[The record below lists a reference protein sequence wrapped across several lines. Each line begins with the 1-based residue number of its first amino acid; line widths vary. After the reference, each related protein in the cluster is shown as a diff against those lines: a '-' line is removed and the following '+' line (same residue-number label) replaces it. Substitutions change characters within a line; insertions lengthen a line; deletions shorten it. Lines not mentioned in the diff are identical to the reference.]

1 MLNGDPSPMTP
12 NVICNEDSRIQ
23 KQHSPFCDI
32 FIFSACRNW
41 YPFRKT
47 FHFQHSTLQGRFII
61 PRLRGGATPSENPY
75 NSCVNHHICP
85 KDFLRVSLFYPRI
98 PKYRRLKLFCPSP
111 FATLGIIF
119 APLWL
124 KIQKYPQP
132 MKTLE
137 NIEFWW
143 VEKIGQV

>member
-1 MLNGDPSPMTP
+1 MKSPSRWLVFRISICIFHPLRLMLNGDPSPMTP

-61 PRLRGGATPSENPY
+61 PRFGGGRHP
-75 NSCVNHHICP
+75 P
-85 KDFLRVSLFYPRI
+85 KILITLVSITIFAQKIFYGSLYFTQGFQNIEDIFFRPP
-98 PKYRRLKLFCPSP
+98 PKMLLKF
-111 FATLGIIF
+111 F
-119 APLWL
+119 APLRDA
-124 KIQKYPQP
+124 
-132 MKTLE
+132 
-137 NIEFWW
+137 
-143 VEKIGQV
+143 

>member
-1 MLNGDPSPMTP
+1 MVTP
-12 NVICNEDSRIQ
+12 PRWPQMSYVMKIPVFRSNILHSVTYSSFQHAGIDTLLERLFISSTQPFREDSL
-23 KQHSPFCDI
+23 FLG
-32 FIFSACRNW
+32 W
-41 YPFRKT
+41 
-47 FHFQHSTLQGRFII
+47 
-61 PRLRGGATPSENPY
+61 GGATPSENPY